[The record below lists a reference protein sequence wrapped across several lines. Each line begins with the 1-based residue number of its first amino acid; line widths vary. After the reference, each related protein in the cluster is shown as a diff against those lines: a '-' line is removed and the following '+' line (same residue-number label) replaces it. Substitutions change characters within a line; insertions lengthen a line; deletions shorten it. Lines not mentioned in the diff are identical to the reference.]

1 MQLFQRMTVFQRIM
15 SAFAVVLAMTCGM
28 GGFALFELARV
39 GDATRD
45 IKDNWMPS
53 VRHSLEMKSQLNAY
67 RTSELQHVLSASEE
81 EFRRYEA
88 LMGKQLD
95 AFRDAEKIFASLL
108 STEAER
114 LTYRE
119 MMALMTQYLAVHD
132 KLLALSRSGDR
143 QGAVTMLRG
152 ESFQVRSQLEAS
164 IDKAVQ
170 QNVTGSE
177 ASGTHVEQVFASAR
191 NLMIGALLTMAV
203 LVVALAL
210 VLARGLVRQLGGEPA
225 YAAQVAGEVA
235 AGNLALEVVLKPGDT
250 SSMLHAMNRMRL
262 TLADIVHHIK
272 ASSEAVAAASGQ
284 VAQGNVDLSQRT
296 EEQASALE
304 QTAAS
309 IEELAVTVRQNAD
322 NAGHADKLAQS
333 ASSLAEKGGQ
343 VVGDV
348 VSTMGDI
355 SSSSGR
361 IVDIISVIEGIAFQT
376 NILALNAA
384 VEAARA
390 GEQGRG
396 FAVVAGEVRSLA
408 QRSASAARE
417 IKELIEGSVSKVQ
430 EGSALVDSAGQT
442 MHEIVEAVRQ
452 VSQLVADISAASTE
466 QTSGIEQVNA
476 AVTQI
481 DDVTQQN
488 AALVEEA
495 AAAATALDEQSRNL
509 LSSVAVF
516 RLSARRGASHS
527 SDTHGFGRGGVLAL
541 T

>member
-28 GGFALFELARV
+28 GGFALFELGRV
-39 GDATRD
+39 GDAARD

-53 VRHSLEMKSQLNAY
+53 VRHSLEMKSHLNAY
-67 RTSELQHVLSASEE
+67 RTSELQHVLSASDE

-95 AFRDAEKIFASLL
+95 AFRDAEKTFASLL
-108 STEAER
+108 ATEAER

-119 MMALMTQYLAVHD
+119 MTALMAQYLAVHD
-132 KLLALSRSGDR
+132 KLLALSRGGDR
-143 QGAVTMLRG
+143 QGAVAMLRG

-164 IDKAVQ
+164 IDQAVKL
-170 QNVTGSE
+170 NVTGSE
-177 ASGTHVEQVFASAR
+177 ASGKHVEQVFASAR

-272 ASSEAVAAASGQ
+272 ASSEAVATASGQ
-284 VAQGNVDLSQRT
+284 IAQGNVDLSQRT

-343 VVGDV
+343 VVGNV

-355 SSSSGR
+355 SKRSGR
-361 IVDIISVIEGIAFQT
+361 IVDIIGVIEGIAFQT

-396 FAVVAGEVRSLA
+396 FAVVAGEVRTLA
-408 QRSASAARE
+408 QRSAAAAKE

-430 EGSALVDSAGQT
+430 EGSTLVDNAGQT

-495 AAAATALDEQSRNL
+495 AAAATALDEQSRSL

-516 RLSARRGASHS
+516 KLSDGRAASRS
-527 SDTHGFGRGGVLAL
+527 GEAFGFRHGGVPALA
-541 T
+541 

>member
-1 MQLFQRMTVFQRIM
+1 MQYFQRMTVFQRIM
-15 SAFAVVLAMTCGM
+15 AAFMVILAMTCAM
-28 GGFALFELARV
+28 GLFALYELNRV
-39 GDATRD
+39 GEATRD

-67 RTSELQHVLSASEE
+67 RTSELQHVLSESDD
-81 EFRRYEA
+81 EFRKYED
-88 LMGKQLD
+88 LMRTQLE
-95 AFRDAEKIFASLL
+95 AFRAAEQGFAGLL
-108 STEAER
+108 ASEAER
-114 LTYRE
+114 LVHRE
-119 MMALMTQYLAVHD
+119 ITALTAQYLAVHD
-132 KLLALSRSGDR
+132 KLLALSRAGDR
-143 QGAVTMLRG
+143 SGAVAMLRG
-152 ESFQVRSQLEAS
+152 ESFRVRGALEAS
-164 IDKAVQ
+164 IDQAVKI
-170 QNVTGSE
+170 NVAGSE
-177 ASGTHVEQVFASAR
+177 DSGKHVDSVYASAR

-203 LVVALAL
+203 LVVALAFG
-210 VLARGLVRQLGGEPA
+210 LARGLVRQLGGEPA

-235 AGNLALEVVLKPGDT
+235 AGNLAVNVVLKPGDT

-272 ASSEAVAAASGQ
+272 ASSESVASASGQ
-284 VAQGNVDLSQRT
+284 IAQGNADLSQRT

-322 NAGHADKLAQS
+322 NAGHADNLAKN
-333 ASSLAEKGGQ
+333 ASSLAERGGK

-348 VSTMGDI
+348 VTTMSDI
-355 SSSSGR
+355 SKSSDR
-361 IVDIISVIEGIAFQT
+361 IVDIIAVIEGIAFQT

-396 FAVVAGEVRSLA
+396 FAVVAGEVRTLA
-408 QRSASAARE
+408 QRSAAAARE
-417 IKELIEGSVSKVQ
+417 IKELIEGSVGKVDA
-430 EGSALVDSAGQT
+430 GSVLVGEAGHT
-442 MHEIVEAVRQ
+442 MQEIVEAVRQ

-481 DDVTQQN
+481 DEVTQQN

-495 AAAATALDEQSRNL
+495 SAAASALDEQSRSL
-509 LSSVAVF
+509 LNSVAVF
-516 RLSARRGASHS
+516 RLSARLAAPA
-527 SDTHGFGRGGVLAL
+527 GVAAA
-541 T
+541 